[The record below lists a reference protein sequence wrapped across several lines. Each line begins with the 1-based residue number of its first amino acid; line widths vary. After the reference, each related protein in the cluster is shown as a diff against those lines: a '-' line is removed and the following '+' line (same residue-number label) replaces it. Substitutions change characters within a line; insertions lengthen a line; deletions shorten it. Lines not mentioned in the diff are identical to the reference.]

1 MKEPAR
7 FDPYLLDT
15 LMPDL
20 VGHDRQPSAFLVYL
34 YLAHRV
40 TRGRVRS
47 IAISL
52 QTMAADTGLS
62 KTAVQRGVR
71 TLVRRR
77 LLRMDKRSRTAVPS
91 YTVLRPW
98 GRGPSAR
105 S

>member
-1 MKEPAR
+1 MKEPSR
-7 FDPYLLDT
+7 LDPYVLDT

-34 YLAHRV
+34 YLAHQTARAR
-40 TRGRVRS
+40 TRSVP
-47 IAISL
+47 ASL

-62 KTAVQRGVR
+62 KSAVQRGLR

-77 LLRMDKRSRTAVPS
+77 LVRVEKASRTAVPA

-98 GRGPSAR
+98 VRR
-105 S
+105 